1 MKITKVV
8 VGLLE
13 ENCYVLEKDKQVIV
27 VDPGD
32 EYERIKKVIGRKKVA
47 GVLITHNHFDHVGA
61 LEEFDPNLVYKYDNL
76 EEGEHTIGPFN
87 FEVIYTPGHTKD
99 SVSYYF
105 KEDNILFD
113 GDFVFCLGI
122 GRCDLDDGDYKEMMH
137 SIEKIKKYPKDMI
150 ICPGH
155 GNHTTLEYE
164 MERSLYFKRGIMNK
178 VVELLIKNN
187 KTISTMESCTGGAL
201 VNAITNIPGA
211 SEVLKFS
218 AVTYSNEYKIK
229 LGVDSK
235 IIDKY
240 TVYSI
245 ETADEMSKVISNYTN
260 SNYGVGITGKL
271 SRPDINNPYGED
283 NLVFISIYNKDNNKY
298 YHKEI
303 KVDKI
308 TREENKNIVIE
319 EIITM
324 LINIIN

>member
-1 MKITKVV
+1 MRWKEAYISK
-8 VGLLE
+8 E
-13 ENCYVLEKDKQVIV
+13 E
-27 VDPGD
+27 
-32 EYERIKKVIGRKKVA
+32 
-47 GVLITHNHFDHVGA
+47 
-61 LEEFDPNLVYKYDNL
+61 
-76 EEGEHTIGPFN
+76 
-87 FEVIYTPGHTKD
+87 
-99 SVSYYF
+99 
-105 KEDNILFD
+105 
-113 GDFVFCLGI
+113 
-122 GRCDLDDGDYKEMMH
+122 
-137 SIEKIKKYPKDMI
+137 
-150 ICPGH
+150 
-155 GNHTTLEYE
+155 
-164 MERSLYFKRGIMNK
+164 IMNK

-218 AVTYSNEYKIK
+218 AITYSNEYKIK

-298 YHKEI
+298 YHKEL
-303 KVDKI
+303 KVDKM